1 DTMTINHGIPNSPFV
16 YIVQPPSDLPYA
28 ERVQPNNPAFKRKV
42 LSLKDP
48 KTGQPWK
55 AELWDIIRCKL
66 HKLPDHMSRDMYGV
80 NSLQLKQILEQRYP
94 AIRMKQ
100 EVEILQ
106 LKKL

>member
-1 DTMTINHGIPNSPFV
+1 MIINHGIPGSPFM
-16 YIVQPPSDLPYA
+16 YIIQPPSDEPYY
-28 ERVQPNNPAFKRKV
+28 ERVQPHNKEFRKKV

-48 KTGQPWK
+48 KTGQIWK

-66 HKLPDHMSRDMYGV
+66 HKIPDHMSHDMYGV

-106 LKKL
+106 LKKI